1 MQICVIDRVD
11 GKGHDVAPL
20 QRVSSSFD
28 VQRISPHHVHDIRPN
43 TEVLFIRAAY
53 FGELGEVAR
62 RLPRLRWIHISMA
75 GTEHL
80 PKKVFRERG
89 IILTNSAGVL
99 DQAIGE
105 YVAGSVLLW
114 SKGLLRSAH
123 DTSQAL
129 RVHREPLSNDQLRV
143 LVVGAGGIGTAAARM
158 LRGMGVAHLAG
169 ARRDPAALDPV
180 FDEYVDSNAL
190 LSHVGNFNVLVASLP
205 SSPATANMF
214 SSTVIAGFAD
224 PCVFVNVGRGASVDH
239 HALARMLSKHTRSAA
254 VLDVTEPEPLPSGHP
269 LWGLPNLVISPHM
282 AGDTPDRHERYALL
296 FEANLGRF
304 SQGEPLLNRVI

>member
-1 MQICVIDRVD
+1 MDRLD
-11 GKGHDVAPL
+11 GKGHHVPPL

-28 VQRISPHHVHDIRPN
+28 VQRISPHDVHAIRPD

-53 FGELGEVAR
+53 FGELGDVVR

-75 GTEHL
+75 GTDHL
-80 PKKVFRERG
+80 PKKVLQEEG
-89 IILTNSAGVL
+89 VALTNSAGVL

-123 DTSQAL
+123 DTSQEL

-158 LRGMGVAHLAG
+158 LRSMGVAHLAG
-169 ARRDPAALDPV
+169 VRRDPTALDPV
-180 FDEYVDSNAL
+180 FDEYVDGSAL
-190 LSHVGNFNVLVASLP
+190 PSDVGNFNVLVASLP
-205 SSPATANMF
+205 SSSATANMF
-214 SSTVIAGFAD
+214 SSSVIAGFAD

-239 HALARMLSKHTRSAA
+239 HALAIMLSEHTRSAA
-254 VLDVTEPEPLPSGHP
+254 ILDVTEPEPLPSGHP

-296 FEANLGRF
+296 FEDNLDRF
-304 SQGEPLLNRVI
+304 SRGEPLLNRVI